1 MARDVDTLYAVV
13 PTEWTERGM
22 ETVRSINVHVSC
34 ANGSYTYQDLK
45 KDQWGWVGPTVTSKI
60 EKMRAGEKKDRG
72 KLRLVSPDAA
82 DLQQLGTLPDL
93 QIAYG
98 DMVAVVRSS
107 GEILTGRIESNGSGR
122 ALRDWTFEDAS
133 KWLKIKRL
141 DRIDVAR
148 TIVRVRQL
156 LSRGVGHTPTAQAT
170 V

>member
-72 KLRLVSPDAA
+72 KLRLVSPDHVRHAVAQSGLPAVPPPESAQCDPRECAA
-82 DLQQLGTLPDL
+82 
-93 QIAYG
+93 
-98 DMVAVVRSS
+98 V
-107 GEILTGRIESNGSGR
+107 
-122 ALRDWTFEDAS
+122 
-133 KWLKIKRL
+133 
-141 DRIDVAR
+141 
-148 TIVRVRQL
+148 
-156 LSRGVGHTPTAQAT
+156 
-170 V
+170 